1 MVVFTR
7 LLRYSLIPWL
17 LPMMRSWVPF
27 EVKREPVGCRGVGE
41 EGPCR
46 VVSRS
51 SIIHDGSQLCL
62 FQRLL
67 QLKFG
72 TQIQGLFLEEHFSLH
87 YMQRKQV
94 RAAKQTVI
102 QDEFQ
107 NWKIERKLGSEK
119 VLL

>member
-1 MVVFTR
+1 M
-7 LLRYSLIPWL
+7 
-17 LPMMRSWVPF
+17 
-27 EVKREPVGCRGVGE
+27 GCRGGGE

-46 VVSRS
+46 VVSGS

-62 FQRLL
+62 FQQLL
-67 QLKFG
+67 LLKFG
-72 TQIQGLFLEEHFSLH
+72 IQIQGLFLEEHFSLN
-87 YMQRKQV
+87 YRQRKQV
-94 RAAKQTVI
+94 RAAKQTVT